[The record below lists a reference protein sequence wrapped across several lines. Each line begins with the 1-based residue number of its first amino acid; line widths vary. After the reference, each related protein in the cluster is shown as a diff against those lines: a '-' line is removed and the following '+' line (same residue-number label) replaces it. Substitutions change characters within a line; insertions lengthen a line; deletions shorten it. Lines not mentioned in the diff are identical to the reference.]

1 VAIKS
6 NSGLSRRVNIKN
18 IIMQG
23 SVWGSLCCVVLMDKL
38 GKLAYNNPE
47 LLYYYKGLV
56 GTPPLQM
63 VDDVM
68 AIQKCSTK
76 SLKLNNAINT
86 FIELEKLTLSKKKSH
101 NIHLGKQD
109 KECPNLKVHNEE
121 MEQSNQEKYLGDLVD
136 KSGKVRPNIEARKA
150 RGFGIVSN
158 ILAIVNEIPLG
169 HWKVDAGLRLRQAM
183 LVNGILFNSEAWHG
197 VSKADLSV
205 LEKVDESLLRGLLKG
220 HSKLPLEAL
229 YLETASL
236 PIRHI
241 VSSRRIMY
249 LHNIL
254 QKSSDEIVRKVY
266 EAQKQDTSPGDF
278 YQLVCEDKES
288 IGLNM
293 SDQEMQT
300 MSKEKL
306 RNIVRNKTRQ
316 AAFQYLKRIQEGHS
330 KMNGLQYN
338 TFEKAAYLSSPV
350 FNSDSIKVLL
360 ALRTR
365 TVEGI
370 RNDFRGMYASIECPL
385 QCGED
390 DKIQHI
396 LDCSVIKQHHKSENV
411 SRNDIQYSD
420 VFSCDTVIQKQVT
433 ELYQQ
438 LLEVRSRLTNS
449 EPDTSGPVHCS

>member
-1 VAIKS
+1 
-6 NSGLSRRVNIKN
+6 
-18 IIMQG
+18 M
-23 SVWGSLCCVVLMDKL
+23 
-38 GKLAYNNPE
+38 
-47 LLYYYKGLV
+47 
-56 GTPPLQM
+56 
-63 VDDVM
+63 
-68 AIQKCSTK
+68 
-76 SLKLNNAINT
+76 
-86 FIELEKLTLSKKKSH
+86 
-101 NIHLGKQD
+101 
-109 KECPNLKVHNEE
+109 
-121 MEQSNQEKYLGDLVD
+121 D

-306 RNIVRNKTRQ
+306 RNIVRNKTSS
-316 AAFQYLKRIQEGHS
+316 FSIPEE
-330 KMNGLQYN
+330 N
-338 TFEKAAYLSSPV
+338 T
-350 FNSDSIKVLL
+350 
-360 ALRTR
+360 
-365 TVEGI
+365 G
-370 RNDFRGMYASIECPL
+370 GPL
-385 QCGED
+385 
-390 DKIQHI
+390 
-396 LDCSVIKQHHKSENV
+396 
-411 SRNDIQYSD
+411 
-420 VFSCDTVIQKQVT
+420 
-433 ELYQQ
+433 
-438 LLEVRSRLTNS
+438 
-449 EPDTSGPVHCS
+449 

>member
-1 VAIKS
+1 
-6 NSGLSRRVNIKN
+6 
-18 IIMQG
+18 
-23 SVWGSLCCVVLMDKL
+23 
-38 GKLAYNNPE
+38 
-47 LLYYYKGLV
+47 
-56 GTPPLQM
+56 
-63 VDDVM
+63 M

-220 HSKLPLEAL
+220 HSKLPLEAF

-236 PIRHI
+236 PTRYI
-241 VSSRRIMY
+241 VSSRMIMY

-254 QKSSDEIVRKVY
+254 QKSSDEMVRKVF
-266 EAQKQDTSPGDF
+266 EAQKQDTSPG
-278 YQLVCEDKES
+278 
-288 IGLNM
+288 
-293 SDQEMQT
+293 
-300 MSKEKL
+300 
-306 RNIVRNKTRQ
+306 
-316 AAFQYLKRIQEGHS
+316 
-330 KMNGLQYN
+330 
-338 TFEKAAYLSSPV
+338 
-350 FNSDSIKVLL
+350 
-360 ALRTR
+360 
-365 TVEGI
+365 
-370 RNDFRGMYASIECPL
+370 
-385 QCGED
+385 
-390 DKIQHI
+390 
-396 LDCSVIKQHHKSENV
+396 
-411 SRNDIQYSD
+411 
-420 VFSCDTVIQKQVT
+420 
-433 ELYQQ
+433 
-438 LLEVRSRLTNS
+438 
-449 EPDTSGPVHCS
+449 